1 MTVSILVI
9 DDSRTIRRSVQLSL
23 VQAGYKVIAAGDGV
37 EGVRLWQE
45 AQPDLVITDI
55 MMPERDGIETILE
68 IRRRAPLTKILA
80 MTGFR
85 LDSSLEFPA
94 MLRHLGAD
102 DVLTKPFGPDLLLAK
117 VDALL
122 KRVPVTMAA
131 G

>member
-1 MTVSILVI
+1 
-9 DDSRTIRRSVQLSL
+9 
-23 VQAGYKVIAAGDGV
+23 
-37 EGVRLWQE
+37 
-45 AQPDLVITDI
+45 
-55 MMPERDGIETILE
+55 
-68 IRRRAPLTKILA
+68 
-80 MTGFR
+80 
-85 LDSSLEFPA
+85 